1 MRITRE
7 TMMKIVRDTVAQ
19 RTRSDRGVVAIYLC
33 GSLLRDEFLLGGTAD
48 IDLVILHADTIA
60 AEREIVPLTDD
71 VHLDIAHHMHKD
83 YRQARSLRVHPWLG
97 PTLFGCQILYD
108 PQHFMDFTQASVR
121 GQFDRADYVLQ
132 RAGKQFEHARQMW
145 SSLHTNPVEPGEKE
159 VSLYLRAIEHAINAV
174 AVLSGPPLTERRF
187 LLNFSGRAEAVG
199 RPGLY
204 AGLLGMLG
212 GPHVDEE
219 TLKAWVPVWSSAY
232 AAIPAST
239 APARLHISRR
249 SYYQR
254 AFESVLEK
262 QPLAILWPMLH
273 TWTQAISLL
282 PEDSTA
288 RQGWRQAFEY
298 LGLLGRPFNERVQAF
313 DAYLDLIEETLENWG
328 RENGANFES

>member
-7 TMMKIVRDTVAQ
+7 TLMKIVRDTVAQ

-33 GSLLRDEFLLGGTAD
+33 GSLLGDDFLLGGTAD

-97 PTLFGCQILYD
+97 PTLFSCHILYD

-121 GQFDRADYVLQ
+121 GQFDRSDYVLV
-132 RAGKQFEHARQMW
+132 RAGKQLEHARQMW

-174 AVLSGPPLTERRF
+174 AILSGPPLTERRF
-187 LLNFSGRAEAVG
+187 LLSFSGRAEAVG

-212 GPHVDEE
+212 GPHVDGE
-219 TLKAWVPVWSSAY
+219 TLRAWVPVWASAY
-232 AAIPAST
+232 SAIPTAT
-239 APARLHISRR
+239 APARLHPGRR

-254 AFESVLEK
+254 SFESLLEK
-262 QPLAILWPMLH
+262 QPLAILWPLLH
-273 TWTQAISLL
+273 TWTQAISVL
-282 PEDSTA
+282 PDDSTA

-298 LGLLGRPFNERVQAF
+298 LGLLGKPFAERVQAF